1 MQSTKAKP
9 KKPKN
14 KNQKKEKRK
23 KINMALTAHER
34 ASAHY
39 RAAKRYMSYGDAPK
53 SKAHMKRALYY
64 GSGNDRVLKL
74 HQDID
79 QADLTVIKRN
89 LDEVFDVLARLLS
102 GKCGNRSKP
111 RGRRERDI
119 NSHFPFLSE
128 PCGDV

>member
-1 MQSTKAKP
+1 MKSTKP
-9 KKPKN
+9 KTQKS
-14 KNQKKEKRK
+14 KNQKKRKKEKEKR
-23 KINMALTAHER
+23 NMALTAHER

-39 RAAKRYMSYGDAPK
+39 RAAKKYMSYGDAPK

-102 GKCGNRSKP
+102 ETLKCVRLTAVRAFP
-111 RGRRERDI
+111 
-119 NSHFPFLSE
+119 SHG
-128 PCGDV
+128 GDLRYL